1 MDITRQLK
9 TVIGRNRGKLA
20 HYRDFTLGGLA
31 GMCLSVGYI
40 FASLALSPKG
50 SPPDRVIA
58 VGAFAG
64 MILCIFLSP
73 NRMLILIGAFA
84 SVSGLTILKLFT
96 APSLTSFV
104 TTAVP
109 LSITA
114 VLCVVNALIE
124 ARPWS

>member
-20 HYRDFTLGGLA
+20 HYRDFTLGVLA

-40 FASLALSPKG
+40 FASLALSPRG

-64 MILCIFLSP
+64 MVLCIFLSP

-96 APSLTSFV
+96 GPSLTSFI
-104 TTAVP
+104 TAAVP